1 MSFVEIVLISVGLAM
16 DAFAVS
22 VGAGTLAVMNN
33 ARSAIRLSFHFGLF
47 QFLMP
52 VAGWFLGSSV
62 QSYIESIDHWVAFVL
77 LVYIG
82 VKMIRESFKK
92 AETKKENPSKGK
104 NLVILSLA
112 TSIDALVVGFTFA
125 LLNVNIW
132 LASATIGIITA
143 VMCAG
148 GVWVGS
154 RLGMKLGSIM
164 EVFGG
169 IILIVIGTKILVEHL
184 FYS

>member
-1 MSFVEIVLISVGLAM
+1 MSFYEIVLIAIGLAM

-33 ARSAIRLSFHFGLF
+33 SRSAIRLSFHFGLF

-52 VAGWFLGSSV
+52 VIGWFLGTSV
-62 QSYIESIDHWVAFVL
+62 QRYIESIDHWVAFL
-77 LVYIG
+77 LLAYIG
-82 VKMIRESFKK
+82 IKMIHGSFKK
-92 AETKKENPSKGK
+92 AEAKKDNPSKGK
-104 NLVILSLA
+104 NLIILSLA

-132 LASATIGIITA
+132 FASATIGIITA

-154 RLGMKLGSIM
+154 RLGMRLGSIM

-169 IILIVIGTKILVEHL
+169 IILIIIGSKIFIEHL
-184 FYS
+184 FYP